1 MSDIHS
7 AARQG
12 DLAAVK
18 LFCSPSV
25 AEAVKAIDKLS
36 RTALHMASWA
46 GKTEVVAF
54 LLEQGAEI
62 DAGAVD
68 GITPLYFAAQVRQPH
83 ARDIRPRQ
91 Y

>member
-18 LFCSPSV
+18 LFCSPSA

-36 RTALHMASWA
+36 RTALHMAAWA
-46 GKTEVVAF
+46 G
-54 LLEQGAEI
+54 
-62 DAGAVD
+62 
-68 GITPLYFAAQVRQPH
+68 QVRVFIFCMIFRMMCVECDDSLRTSTDKP
-83 ARDIRPRQ
+83 
-91 Y
+91 